1 MARWFLYGAVLGAVG
16 YAGGRYVG
24 TKIPLPAN
32 DWLGAALL
40 AGLGGI
46 VVHKVGGHGG

>member
-1 MARWFLYGAVLGAVG
+1 MLRWFGYGALLGAVG

-24 TKIPLPAN
+24 TRIPAVPAN
-32 DWLGAALL
+32 DWLGAVLL

-46 VVHKVGGHGG
+46 VIHKVGGK

>member
-1 MARWFLYGAVLGAVG
+1 MLKAFGSAALVGLIG

-24 TKIPLPAN
+24 PKVPLPAN

-40 AGLGGI
+40 AGVAGI
-46 VVHKVGGHGG
+46 VLSKVG